1 MKYRIIS
8 NGESYK
14 VQKRVLFWWST
25 EGYEGR
31 GMGDYDGPD
40 WNDHIFDS
48 LKEAEAY
55 ILKQCKDERTRKT
68 LGKWQEVKV
77 VTCK

>member
-14 VQKRVLFWWST
+14 VQKRILFWWIT
-25 EGYEGR
+25 EGDQTG
-31 GMGDYDGPD
+31 GMMDGETS
-40 WNDHIFDS
+40 WNPHIFAS
-48 LKEAEAY
+48 LKEAEDY
-55 ILKQCKDERTRKT
+55 IIQQCKAERKRKAQ
-68 LGKWQEVKV
+68 GKWQEVKV